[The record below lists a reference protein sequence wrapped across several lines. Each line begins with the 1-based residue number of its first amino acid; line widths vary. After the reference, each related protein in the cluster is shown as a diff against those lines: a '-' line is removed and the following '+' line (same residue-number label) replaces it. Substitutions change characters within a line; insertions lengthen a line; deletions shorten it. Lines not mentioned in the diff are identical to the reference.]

1 LALGLLTAA
10 TAWSQGKPGS
20 GAKGPA
26 GPKKGAPAAE
36 STETE
41 DASPYAG
48 AGGAEQDEPASE
60 SETAASSGD
69 AKLDEPPPP
78 AAASAGKDKMSPLNP
93 EPDEFPEG
101 APPRAPGE
109 LAALL
114 SDIATLRGR
123 VAALTTSLFSSK
135 LRIYVQTE
143 GDDAR
148 IDHFNITL
156 DEGVVFQAPARFVA
170 EDARPVYEH
179 AVAPGN
185 HVIAVEIE
193 RHDARGQTYKTWQV
207 SKFSIVVPDKQLLE
221 VDLKLEDDSDIA
233 EDFPDDQD
241 GEYELG
247 VRLRARVTE

>member
-1 LALGLLTAA
+1 LAIGLLTTAA
-10 TAWSQGKPGS
+10 AWSQDKPGS
-20 GAKGPA
+20 GS
-26 GPKKGAPAAE
+26 KGAPGSRKPAPAADGA
-36 STETE
+36 ETE
-41 DASPYAG
+41 DTSPYAG
-48 AGGAEQDEPASE
+48 ARGAAADEPAPADE
-60 SETAASSGD
+60 SPATSGD

-78 AAASAGKDKMSPLNP
+78 GAASAGKDKMSPLNP
-93 EPDEFPEG
+93 EPEEFPKG

-109 LAALL
+109 LSALL

-170 EDARPVYEH
+170 EDARAVYEH

-185 HVIAVEIE
+185 HVIAIEIE
-193 RHDARGQTYKTWQV
+193 RHDARAQTYKTWQV
-207 SKFSIVVPDKQLLE
+207 SKFAIVVPDKQLLE